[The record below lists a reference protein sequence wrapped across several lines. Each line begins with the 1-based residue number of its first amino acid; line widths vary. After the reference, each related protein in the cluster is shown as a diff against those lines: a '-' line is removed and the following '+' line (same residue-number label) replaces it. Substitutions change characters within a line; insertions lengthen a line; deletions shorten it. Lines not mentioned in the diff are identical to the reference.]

1 MDASVNRIVP
11 VTDERTYLI
20 GVRLPDQDIEDTGDS
35 LQELS
40 FLVLTAGGIV
50 VESTIVRRSAIDAST
65 IIGKGHL
72 ETLKKFIA
80 ENSVKLVV
88 FDLNMIR
95 PAQIRNLEEFLK
107 CRVIGRTEVI
117 LDIFAKRARSAE
129 SKIQVELAQLKYL
142 LPRLKGLGEALSRLG
157 GGIGT
162 RGPGEK
168 MLETDRRHI
177 QRKINKLNEKLKKIS
192 KHRNLTRRSREGEV
206 RGAVVGYTN
215 AGKSTLLNYLAKD
228 DLFVENRL
236 FATLDAYTR
245 SVYLDETRKV
255 LLTDTVGFIR
265 NLPANLIESFK
276 STLEEISNAHFIIHV
291 VDINS
296 RHIGSD
302 IDTVEKE
309 LHSLG
314 CLDKP
319 TILFFNKTDAVI
331 NPDHI
336 EAVAQRYYSSY
347 TGSALTGDG
356 ITELKDAIALFFD
369 EERARQLQHEA
380 SLCADTHIFAD

>member
-11 VTDERTYLI
+11 VTDERAYLV

-50 VESTIVRRSAIDAST
+50 VDSSIVRRSAIDAST

-177 QRKINKLNEKLKKIS
+177 QRKINKLNDKLKKIS

-296 RHIGSD
+296 RHIGGD

-336 EAVAQRYYSSY
+336 EAVAQRYSGSY

-356 ITELKDAIALFFD
+356 IPELKDAIALFVD
-369 EERARQLQHEA
+369 EERARQLRHEA
-380 SLCADTHIFAD
+380 SLRADAQVYTD

>member
-11 VTDERTYLI
+11 VTDERAYLV

-50 VESTIVRRSAIDAST
+50 VDSSIVRRNAIDAST

-177 QRKINKLNEKLKKIS
+177 QRKINKLNDKLKKIS

-296 RHIGSD
+296 RHIGGD

-336 EAVAQRYYSSY
+336 EAVAQRYSGSY

-356 ITELKDAIALFFD
+356 IPELKDAIALFVD
-369 EERARQLQHEA
+369 EERARQLRHEA
-380 SLCADTHIFAD
+380 SLRADAQVYTD

>member
-11 VTDERTYLI
+11 VTDERAYLV

-50 VESTIVRRSAIDAST
+50 VDSTIVRRSAIDAST

-177 QRKINKLNEKLKKIS
+177 QRKINKLNDKLKKIS

-296 RHIGSD
+296 RHIGGD

-336 EAVAQRYYSSY
+336 EAVAQRYSGSY

-356 ITELKDAIALFFD
+356 IPELKDAIALFVD
-369 EERARQLQHEA
+369 EERARQLRHEA
-380 SLCADTHIFAD
+380 TLHADAQVFTD

>member
-11 VTDERTYLI
+11 VTDERAYLV
-20 GVRLPDQDIEDTGDS
+20 GVRLPDQDIEDIGDS

-50 VESTIVRRSAIDAST
+50 VDSTIVRRSAIDAST

-117 LDIFAKRARSAE
+117 LDIFSKRARSAE

-177 QRKINKLNEKLKKIS
+177 QRKINKLNDKLKKIS

-296 RHIGSD
+296 RHIGGD

-336 EAVAQRYYSSY
+336 EAVAQRYSGSY

-356 ITELKDAIALFFD
+356 IPELKDAIALFVD
-369 EERARQLQHEA
+369 EERARQLRHEA
-380 SLCADTHIFAD
+380 SLRADAQVYTD

>member
-11 VTDERTYLI
+11 VTDERAYLV

-50 VESTIVRRSAIDAST
+50 VDSTIVRRSAIDAST

-177 QRKINKLNEKLKKIS
+177 QRKINKLNDKLKKIS

-296 RHIGSD
+296 RHIGGD

-314 CLDKP
+314 CFDKP

-336 EAVAQRYYSSY
+336 EAVAQRYSGSY

-356 ITELKDAIALFFD
+356 IPELKDAIALFVD
-369 EERARQLQHEA
+369 EERARQLRHEA
-380 SLCADTHIFAD
+380 TLHADAQVFTD